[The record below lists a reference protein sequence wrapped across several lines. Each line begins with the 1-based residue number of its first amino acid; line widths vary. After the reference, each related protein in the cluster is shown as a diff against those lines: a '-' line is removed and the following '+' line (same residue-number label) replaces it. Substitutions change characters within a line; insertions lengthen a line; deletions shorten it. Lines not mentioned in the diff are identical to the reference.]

1 MNVSAER
8 VRQQIT
14 ALLANWGMDADLIA
28 MTVDVMVETDL
39 AGIDSH
45 GISMLMTYD
54 SFRAKGKL
62 NLHAHPAI
70 LRETPV
76 TAVLDAKNGLGH
88 PAGVIG
94 MNLAIKKAVGNGI
107 GMVSVVNSHHFG
119 AAGYYAALDPKQGVI
134 GLVASTGRT
143 VSVVPT
149 RSAVPVFGTNPI
161 AFAAPARRNRPFLLD
176 MATSTVA
183 ANKVK
188 VFDLNKKPIPPG
200 WVLDEHGTP
209 VEDAAVAMDYIY
221 NRDVGGLTPLGG
233 TAEMASHKGYGL
245 AMMIQILA
253 GTLSGASF
261 SPIHARSAGIAG
273 PDNIGHLFLAID
285 PKAFQ
290 AEGVFEDGLDTI
302 IDYLHATPAAD
313 PALPIMVA
321 GEPEAKSREIRLRD
335 GIPIPATLATKIK
348 AICER
353 NGCAFLLE

>member
-107 GMVSVVNSHHFG
+107 GMVSVVN
-119 AAGYYAALDPKQGVI
+119 
-134 GLVASTGRT
+134 
-143 VSVVPT
+143 
-149 RSAVPVFGTNPI
+149 
-161 AFAAPARRNRPFLLD
+161 
-176 MATSTVA
+176 
-183 ANKVK
+183 
-188 VFDLNKKPIPPG
+188 
-200 WVLDEHGTP
+200 
-209 VEDAAVAMDYIY
+209 
-221 NRDVGGLTPLGG
+221 
-233 TAEMASHKGYGL
+233 
-245 AMMIQILA
+245 
-253 GTLSGASF
+253 
-261 SPIHARSAGIAG
+261 
-273 PDNIGHLFLAID
+273 
-285 PKAFQ
+285 
-290 AEGVFEDGLDTI
+290 
-302 IDYLHATPAAD
+302 
-313 PALPIMVA
+313 
-321 GEPEAKSREIRLRD
+321 
-335 GIPIPATLATKIK
+335 
-348 AICER
+348 
-353 NGCAFLLE
+353 